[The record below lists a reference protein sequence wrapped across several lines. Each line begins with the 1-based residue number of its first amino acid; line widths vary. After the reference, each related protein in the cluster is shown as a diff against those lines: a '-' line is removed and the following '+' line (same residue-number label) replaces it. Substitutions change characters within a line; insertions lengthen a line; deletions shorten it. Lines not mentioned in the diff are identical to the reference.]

1 MRTVDIRAAVGGR
14 LGVAV
19 RDGRGRVLL
28 AAGSPLTAGLCEAL
42 VRRGHAHVVLMDGVA
57 DDVLPQDALATQ
69 TRETATT
76 TIRDCFGRL
85 QQGENL
91 PVRAVTAA
99 MDAVLSDLHSVPAA
113 ALELAVLRTA
123 SDRGFVHSV
132 NVCVYAL
139 LTGQAMGL
147 HGVELRALGMGALL
161 HDIGK
166 VLCPD
171 LCHREGPFS
180 EEELRR
186 LRQHPL
192 DGFEMLRQ
200 HQDLHLFV
208 AHIAYQHHERMDG
221 SGYPRGLRGN
231 RILALARVTSVANA
245 YDARTGDGSP
255 QSRLAAVEHLRR
267 GAGHI
272 FDADAVHALLR
283 RLAVYPAGT
292 PVLLADGTV
301 AVVIDQGMDAG
312 TPTVRLLGR
321 AGRRFREQV
330 HIPAAG
336 PQAIAQV
343 LPQWPAWLQGS
354 VPPRPE

>member
-1 MRTVDIRAAVGGR
+1 MDIRAAVGGR

-19 RDGRGRVLL
+19 RDGRGRILL

-57 DDVLPQDALATQ
+57 DDVLPQDALAAE
-69 TRETATT
+69 TRQAATT
-76 TIRDCFGRL
+76 TIRECFGRL

-91 PVRAVTAA
+91 PLRAVTATL
-99 MDAVLSDLHSVPAA
+99 DAVLTDLQAVPAA
-113 ALELAVLRTA
+113 ALEFAALRTA

-139 LTGQAMGL
+139 LAGQAMGL
-147 HGVELRALGMGALL
+147 SGTELRALGMGALL

-171 LCHREGPFS
+171 LCHRNGPFS
-180 EEELRR
+180 DEQQRR

-200 HQDLHLFV
+200 HQDLHLFA
-208 AHIAYQHHERMDG
+208 AHIAYQHHERLDG
-221 SGYPRGLRGN
+221 SGYPRGLRGH
-231 RILALARVTSVANA
+231 RILAVARVATVANV
-245 YDARTGDGSP
+245 YDAHTADGSP

-267 GAGHI
+267 GAGRTY
-272 FDADAVHALLR
+272 DPDAVRALLR
-283 RLAVYPAGT
+283 RLAVYPVGT
-292 PVLLADGTV
+292 PVLLADGSV
-301 AVVIDQGMDAG
+301 AVVIDQGADAG
-312 TPTVRLLGR
+312 TPIVRLLGR
-321 AGRRFREQV
+321 AGRRSKEHV

-343 LPQWPAWLQGS
+343 LPQWPAWLQG
-354 VPPRPE
+354 VAPLE